1 MSTDTQTAVRY
12 ERDAD
17 GIVTLTL
24 DDPNQSANTMNELYR
39 TSMDAAVDRLYDEQD
54 DVTGVVIASAKKT
67 FFAGGDLKLMTQTTK
82 DDAAAVFA
90 QCEGIK
96 SSLRKLEK
104 FPKPVVA
111 AINGAALGGGLEICL
126 ATNHRI
132 AVDDRSVK
140 IGLPEASLGLLPGG
154 GGVTRT
160 VRMFGIQSALM
171 DILLQGPQ
179 FDPQKAQAKGLVD
192 ELVATRE
199 ELVPAAKAWIKANP
213 EAGLQPWD
221 APGYKMP
228 GGTPK
233 SPALAAFL
241 PAFPALLRT
250 QLKGADY
257 PAQKAILSAA
267 VEGAQ
272 VDFDTASRIESRYL
286 ANLVVNQGSKNM
298 IQAFFF
304 DLQAINS
311 GSLRPQGIEPFKG
324 TKVGVLGA
332 GMMGAGIAYVCARA
346 GMQVVLKDVAVENA
360 EKGKAYSQTINE
372 KAISRGKLTEE
383 KSQELLDRITPTADP
398 ADLAGC
404 DLVIEAVFEDPAL
417 KAKVFAE
424 ILPHVNPDAL
434 LCSNTST
441 LPITGLAEGIE
452 DASKRPNFIG
462 LHFFSPVDKMPLVEI
477 IAGKETSDEALAKAY
492 DVVLQIRKT
501 PIVVN
506 DSRGFYTSRVIGYMV
521 NEGMAMLAEGVAP
534 YSIERATTSAGYPA
548 PVLQLSDELNL
559 ELMAK
564 IAKATKEGELAA
576 GNDYVGHPGSDVVD
590 KMLEAGRPGRLRGA
604 GFYEYVDGK
613 RGSIWP
619 GLADLFPVAEE
630 QPPIQDVR
638 DRMLFAEALETA
650 KCFEEGV
657 ITSAA
662 AANIGSIMGIG
673 FPPNTGGAA
682 QFMTGYED
690 KETGEIGLNAFLKRA
705 DGIEESSAVAEE
717 RANGEHP
724 RRQAPA
730 MLPLRR
736 GFGDCLDRT
745 PRGPYPAA
753 AAAASAAATSRA
765 SPGATRPDVTRTNG
779 SPSAARKGL
788 LDATR
793 MPAAARCRIAAR
805 SSRTGS
811 QRLMPSGTATSTPR
825 SPSAATSVRWR
836 AMYCRRASAT
846 SSSDCA
852 AVRRSSRIVW
862 SIREVQAGPSM
873 RRATIRSTI
882 AEGPPS
888 AAMRRS
894 GPCDLAYERRWTTRS
909 GSQVPRLT
917 SGAIEMPEEWSSS
930 TTHGRSPPDL
940 RSTRTSCSARATVV
954 ETPVGLW
961 ARGWSTTAT
970 GRAARARRSESGVTP
985 APSSETGTTS
995 APSASTRSKNGG

>member
-12 ERDAD
+12 DRDAD

-24 DDPNQSANTMNELYR
+24 DDPTASANTMNELYIA
-39 TSMDAAVDRLYDEQD
+39 SMADAVERLYAEQD
-54 DVTGVVIASAKKT
+54 DITGVVIASAKKT
-67 FFAGGDLKLMTQTTK
+67 FFAGGNLKGMVTATK
-82 DDAAAVFA
+82 DDAPDVFA
-90 QCEGIK
+90 MAENVK
-96 SSLRKLEK
+96 KALRRLEL

-111 AINGAALGGGLEICL
+111 AINGAALGGGYEITL
-126 ATNHRI
+126 AAQHRI
-132 AVDDRSVK
+132 LVNDPK
-140 IGLPEASLGLLPGG
+140 IKVGLPEATLGLLPGG
-154 GGVTRT
+154 GGVTRA
-160 VRMFGIQSALM
+160 VRKWGLQTALM
-171 DILLQGPQ
+171 DVLLQGTQ
-179 FDPQKAQAKGLVD
+179 FGPEAALKKGVVD
-192 ELVATRE
+192 ELVATQD
-199 ELVPAAKAWIKANP
+199 ELVPAAKAWLKANP
-213 EAGLQPWD
+213 EAALNPWD

-233 SPALAAFL
+233 SPALAGFL
-241 PAFPALLRT
+241 PAFPALLRK

-257 PAQKAILSAA
+257 PAPRAILAAA

-286 ANLVVNQGSKNM
+286 TNLIINQGSKNM

-311 GSLRPQGIEPFKG
+311 GSLRPQGVAPYKAA
-324 TKVGVLGA
+324 KVGVLGA

-346 GMQVVLKDVAVENA
+346 GMEVVLKDVAIENA
-360 EKGKAYSQTINE
+360 EKGKAYSQGINE

-383 KSQELLDRITPTADP
+383 KSQELLDRIKPTADP

-477 IAGKETSDEALAKAY
+477 ISGQETSDEALAKAY

-506 DSRGFYTSRVIGYMV
+506 DSRGFYTSRVIGFMV

-564 IAKATKEGELAA
+564 IAKATREANERD
-576 GNDYVGHPGSDVVD
+576 GNLDTEHPGIAVVE
-590 KMLEAGRPGRLRGA
+590 KMLEAGRAGRLRGA
-604 GFYEYVDGK
+604 GFYDYVDGK
-613 RGSIWP
+613 RGSIWA

-630 QPPIQDVR
+630 QPPIEDIR

-650 KCFEEGV
+650 KTFEEGV

-682 QFMTGYED
+682 QFMTGYEN
-690 KETGEIGLNAFLKRA
+690 KATGEIGLNAFLARA
-705 DGIEESSAVAEE
+705 DELAEKYGDRF
-717 RANGEHP
+717 RATP
-724 RRQAPA
+724 W
-730 MLPLRR
+730 LRE
-736 GFGDCLDRT
+736 L
-745 PRGPYPAA
+745 
-753 AAAASAAATSRA
+753 AAS
-765 SPGATRPDVTRTNG
+765 G
-779 SPSAARKGL
+779 KGF
-788 LDATR
+788 
-793 MPAAARCRIAAR
+793 PA
-805 SSRTGS
+805 
-811 QRLMPSGTATSTPR
+811 
-825 SPSAATSVRWR
+825 
-836 AMYCRRASAT
+836 
-846 SSSDCA
+846 
-852 AVRRSSRIVW
+852 
-862 SIREVQAGPSM
+862 
-873 RRATIRSTI
+873 
-882 AEGPPS
+882 
-888 AAMRRS
+888 
-894 GPCDLAYERRWTTRS
+894 
-909 GSQVPRLT
+909 
-917 SGAIEMPEEWSSS
+917 
-930 TTHGRSPPDL
+930 
-940 RSTRTSCSARATVV
+940 
-954 ETPVGLW
+954 
-961 ARGWSTTAT
+961 
-970 GRAARARRSESGVTP
+970 
-985 APSSETGTTS
+985 
-995 APSASTRSKNGG
+995 